1 MLKRNG
7 LRRSVNDA
15 QEQRQS
21 GENQQRCRKLSCIPS
36 SAYQSS
42 KSEFI
47 CFSGTSAA
55 NNLTTLDSQSDVSR
69 IISGLPIRRA
79 KKRVNLTN
87 DKRMKRFDNAKYTR
101 LQFLRAVS
109 HAVGSDKMISD
120 SQSDA
125 DDDDDTEDEDDR
137 TQPQT
142 AANTSDDDGTTSTV
156 SADAVDSC
164 EVCFVAPRDARF
176 ALVPCGRSSAFLRVV
191 CQRSARPKPWLSS

>member
-1 MLKRNG
+1 MNSERVCTSKQCC
-7 LRRSVNDA
+7 D
-15 QEQRQS
+15 
-21 GENQQRCRKLSCIPS
+21 LSS
-36 SAYQSS
+36 SRY
-42 KSEFI
+42 
-47 CFSGTSAA
+47 C
-55 NNLTTLDSQSDVSR
+55 
-69 IISGLPIRRA
+69 
-79 KKRVNLTN
+79 
-87 DKRMKRFDNAKYTR
+87 
-101 LQFLRAVS
+101 

-176 ALVPCGRSSAFLRVV
+176 ALVRAVISVSASRVLTQCTTKAVAVLLAAHPSQWSMVLR
-191 CQRSARPKPWLSS
+191 LY